1 MRTTE
6 KNESCKIGDVIVT
19 QRGDIAIVVDIH
31 WSKPKYPV
39 IYQTKLGSRF
49 KGSWDFVKMIIGT
62 CDDIVSLDMMN
73 REAAAPKSSCSVNG
87 MTLHPGD
94 KIKLTDGKIVTFDS
108 FNSRRPKYPITYTT
122 DRGAKYKSTIESV
135 AEKV

>member
-1 MRTTE
+1 MM
-6 KNESCKIGDVIVT
+6 KHSGNESCKIGDVIVT

-31 WSKPKYPV
+31 LSKPKYPV

-49 KGSWDFVKMIIGT
+49 KGSWENVKMIIGA
-62 CDDIVSLDMMN
+62 CDDIASLDTMN
-73 REAAAPKSSCSVNG
+73 REAAAPKSGGSVNG

-108 FNSRRPKYPITYTT
+108 FNSRRPKYPISYTT
-122 DRGAKYKSTIESV
+122 DRGAKYKTTIERV